1 MPPFKD
7 EHILLIA
14 PGSQT
19 TLAQVGLPESY
30 TPAKFRFPTR
40 MFLAPDGK
48 TYEPHKIRSRKK
60 EPVTNGVNGVHVEM
74 AGTTD
79 PNLDGNESEELI
91 EDPDDDEAAIYPLK
105 GLYHLFNRTLLI

>member
-7 EHILLIA
+7 DHILLLA

-19 TLAQVGLPESY
+19 TLAQLGLPESY
-30 TPAKFRFPTR
+30 TPAKFRFPSR

-60 EPVTNGVNGVHVEM
+60 ELIVNGVTNGVDIVM

-79 PNLDGNESEELI
+79 PNLEGSDGEELI
-91 EDPDDDEAAIYPLK
+91 EDPDDDEGAIYPIK
-105 GLYHLFNRTLLI
+105 GL